1 MCDNPEL
8 NISTFVST
16 NESVIDYLLDIND
29 EVEDT
34 LTTDKYRWV
43 RGIEGKAHGGF
54 VRKMDING
62 KEGFKAFIVPKTQK
76 LSMIKTDGKDPGI
89 EKATQMEKDTRLVGN
104 DNSVTF
110 WKI

>member
-16 NESVIDYLLDIND
+16 NESVIDYLLDISD

-43 RGIEGKAHGGF
+43 KGIDDKAHGGF
-54 VRKMDING
+54 VRKIEIGG
-62 KEGFKAFIVPKTQK
+62 KEGFKPLSADLGKSIDGLQK
-76 LSMIKTDGKDPGI
+76 ELAKLG
-89 EKATQMEKDTRLVGN
+89 
-104 DNSVTF
+104 
-110 WKI
+110 